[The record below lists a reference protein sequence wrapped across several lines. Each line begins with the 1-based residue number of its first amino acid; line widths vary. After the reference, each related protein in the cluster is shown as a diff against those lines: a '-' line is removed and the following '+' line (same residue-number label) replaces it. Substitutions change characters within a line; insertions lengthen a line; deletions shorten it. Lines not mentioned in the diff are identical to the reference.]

1 MFSSGTAVITSEP
14 DRVISL
20 KHTSANISDA
30 AGNLLFFSNGVVVG
44 QADGDTMLNG
54 AGLNP
59 SEYTNDW
66 YPEALLLF
74 QANLIVPDPGNAD
87 RYYLFHNTV
96 DSLPDFTTRFL
107 YVSVV
112 DMSLNGGSGEVTS
125 KNQVIHTG
133 DLLYGRLGAVRHGN
147 GRDWWVYAH
156 QLNNNVFLRWL
167 VSPQGVSG
175 PQAQGAGV
183 VRSLDAGL
191 VVFSETGEQLAYYS
205 GELGLDLFNV
215 DRCEGSITHVGHVDV
230 LDAYYGYGVSF
241 SPNGRFIYLSGVTH
255 LYQVDAEATDLQGSV
270 QLVADWDSTYSPG
283 PPFATLFGTSKLAPD
298 GKIYIS
304 TMNGT
309 DKLHVINYPDSLG
322 LACDIVQHGIT
333 LPTYW
338 KNSLP
343 NHPNYHLGALDGSIC
358 DSLDVGLV
366 ELPVNLNLSLYP
378 NPNAGAFSITF
389 APQPTSGILE
399 VHALDGRV
407 VHRENVAPW
416 SQLKRV
422 ELPRLTP
429 GMYQC
434 TLRFGE
440 SEGVR
445 RFVVE

>member
-1 MFSSGTAVITSEP
+1 M
-14 DRVISL
+14 ISL

-30 AGNLLFFSNGVVVG
+30 GGDLLFFTNGVVVG
-44 QADGDTMLNG
+44 RADGDTMLNG
-54 AGLNP
+54 SGLNP

-74 QANLIVPDPGNAD
+74 QANLIIPDPGSTD

-96 DSLPDFTTRFL
+96 DTLPGFTSRYQ
-107 YVSVV
+107 YVSIV
-112 DMSLNGGSGEVTS
+112 DMSLDGGLGAVVS
-125 KNQVIHTG
+125 KNLVIHTG
-133 DLLYGRLGAVRHGN
+133 DLQYGRIGAVRHGN
-147 GRDWWVYAH
+147 GRDWWVYVH
-156 QLNNNVFLRWL
+156 ELNNNVFLRWL
-167 VSPQGVSG
+167 VTPGGLFG
-175 PQAQGAGV
+175 PESQGAGII
-183 VRSLDAGL
+183 RTPDAGM
-191 VVFSETGEQLAYYS
+191 VVFSETGDHLAYYS

-215 DRCEGSITHVGHVDV
+215 DRCDGALMHVGHVDV

-241 SPNGRFIYLSGVTH
+241 SPSGRFVYLSGVTH

-270 QLVADWDSTYSPG
+270 QLVADWDSTYSPE
-283 PPFATLFGTSKLAPD
+283 PPFATLFGASKLAPD
-298 GKIYIS
+298 GKVYIS

-322 LACDIVQHGIT
+322 LACGVVQNAIT

-343 NHPNYHLGALDGSIC
+343 NHPNYHLGALDGSVC

-366 ELPVNLNLSLYP
+366 EQPENLNLSLYP
-378 NPNAGAFSITF
+378 NPNMGAFAITY
-389 APQPTSGILE
+389 APQPSSGTLE

-407 VHRENVAPW
+407 VHRESVAPW

-422 ELPRLTP
+422 ELRDLSP
-429 GMYQC
+429 GLYQC
-434 TLRFGE
+434 TVRFGAQ
-440 SEGVR
+440 EGVR